1 MGQARLPL
9 REYFIDCICDATLG
23 PSPCPS
29 SCITIQVLVLAA

>member
-29 SCITIQVLVLAA
+29 IYSSCIIIQVTV